1 MFYETCLD
9 VFQHLWEHIIGT
21 ETPSNSKQKSIL
33 RESLGGMVLWSDSL
47 RHGEL
52 DSILERSDN
61 LKESVLECL
70 VGIAEVIVKG
80 NSLLK

>member
-1 MFYETCLD
+1 M
-9 VFQHLWEHIIGT
+9 GS
-21 ETPSNSKQKSIL
+21 ETPFKSKQKSIL
-33 RESLGGMVLWSDSL
+33 RESLGRMVLWPDSL
-47 RHGEL
+47 AHGPL

-80 NSLLK
+80 NSVLKMI

>member
-1 MFYETCLD
+1 
-9 VFQHLWEHIIGT
+9 
-21 ETPSNSKQKSIL
+21 
-33 RESLGGMVLWSDSL
+33 MVLWSDSL